1 MQQVIFMVCMFGG
14 VLATLFI
21 ALTLLAIVM
30 GRVKV

>member
-14 VLATLFI
+14 VLATLLL
-21 ALTLLAIVM
+21 ALTLFAIAI